1 MLRRLRHATEAGF
14 ILACYWLLGLLPL
27 DAASALGGWAGRTL
41 GPRLR
46 LSDRARANL
55 RRFMPE
61 LGEAGIERT
70 VVEMWDN
77 LGRLA
82 AEYPHLDDIGSIG
95 ADPRV
100 ELVGAE
106 HVKAAA
112 DAGRRVIFFGAH
124 LANWELGA
132 LMTTRFG
139 HPLHAVYREANNRY
153 VEALIRARRGGSA
166 AGLIPKG
173 KKGAR
178 MAMEVLRH
186 GEWLGMLLDQKMNDG
201 MPVPFFGTDAMTA
214 PALAGLALKYDCVVL
229 GARLERLDGVRF
241 RITINPPLAMPDTG
255 DKAADQVAIMR
266 AVNAEMERWIRARPG
281 QWLWLHRRWP
291 DA

>member
-1 MLRRLRHATEAGF
+1 MLRRLRHATEAGL
-14 ILACYWLLGLLPL
+14 ILVCYWLLGLLPL
-27 DAASALGGWAGRTL
+27 DAASGLGGWLGRTL

-46 LSDRARANL
+46 LSDRASASL

-82 AEYPHLDDIGSIG
+82 AEYPHLDDIAWTGDS
-95 ADPRV
+95 PRV
-100 ELVGAE
+100 EMVGGE
-106 HVKAAA
+106 HVRAAA
-112 DAGRRVIFFGAH
+112 AAGRRVIFFGAH

-132 LMTTRFG
+132 MLTTRFG
-139 HPLHAVYREANNRY
+139 GPVHAVYREANNRY
-153 VEALIRARRGGSA
+153 VEGLFRARRGRSA

-178 MAMEVLRH
+178 MAMEVLRQ

-201 MPVPFFGTDAMTA
+201 VPVPFFGIDAMTA
-214 PALAGLALKYDCVVL
+214 PALAGLALKYDCAVL
-229 GARLERLDGVRF
+229 GARLERLGGAKF
-241 RITINPPLAMPDTG
+241 RITINPPLELPATG
-255 DKAADQVAIMR
+255 DKAADQMAVMR
-266 AVNAEMERWIRARPG
+266 AVNAEIERWVRLRPG

>member
-241 RITINPPLAMPDTG
+241 RITIIPPLAMPDTG

>member
-112 DAGRRVIFFGAH
+112 EAGRRVIFFGAH

-214 PALAGLALKYDCVVL
+214 PALASLALKYDCDVL

-241 RITINPPLAMPDTG
+241 RMTINPPLAMPDTG
-255 DKAADQVAIMR
+255 DKTADQMAIMR

>member
-1 MLRRLRHATEAGF
+1 MLRRIRHAVEAGA
-14 ILACYWLLGLLPL
+14 ILVCYWLLGLLPL
-27 DAASALGGWAGRTL
+27 DAASALGGWAGRTV

-46 LSDRARANL
+46 LSDRARTNL

-82 AEYPHLDDIGSIG
+82 AEYPHLDDIGSTG
-95 ADPRV
+95 VAPRV
-100 ELVGAE
+100 ELVGAG
-106 HVKAAA
+106 HVQAAA
-112 DAGRRVIFFGAH
+112 AAGRRVIFYGAH

-132 LMTTRFG
+132 LMTTRF
-139 HPLHAVYREANNRY
+139 PNPVHAVYREANNRY
-153 VEALIRARRGGSA
+153 VEALIRARRSVSA

-178 MAMEVLRH
+178 MAMEVLRQ

-201 MPVPFFGTDAMTA
+201 VPVPFFGTDAMTA
-214 PALAGLALKYDCVVL
+214 PALAGLALKYDCDVL
-229 GARLERLDGVRF
+229 GARLERLDGAKF
-241 RITINPPLAMPDTG
+241 RITINPPLVLPRTG
-255 DKAADQVAIMR
+255 DRIADQMAIMR

>member
-1 MLRRLRHATEAGF
+1 MPRRLRHATEAGF

-70 VVEMWDN
+70 VIEMWDN

-214 PALAGLALKYDCVVL
+214 PALASLALKYDCVVL